1 MSRTL
6 ALATFALL
14 LPSFAFAQRPQA
26 EPTENKVEIPAD
38 GTELFRAFL
47 DRQGV
52 KPVTREDVDRG
63 RVRFTE
69 DLIVIVLGDHS
80 NWHLDPDPLVLART
94 AVNRG
99 GAAVVAADTE
109 CSYHFRQVMVSFGR
123 VQSPEHACLHGD
135 VDCPFVVPI
144 TDGGRQAEPDT
155 PTGRVFQKLTRVATN
170 TPSYLHV
177 NRFMGESRFALAKFP
192 NGSTASVPR
201 RAPWDVP
208 DDALFAVGGDGPD
221 LDNETPYRFL
231 MMADHSVFINE
242 MLIEPGTQ
250 NLELT
255 YRVIEFLQGPQ
266 KRKRCLFI
274 ENGQVIEKFD
284 GLRQAFAKPKPQ
296 MPMPNLWNS
305 QEKLVDLGNKI
316 VDEAQSRNLLNNM
329 LNKLVRLPSLMR
341 LLVLLATLYGMWF
354 LMRRFFSSRKPTDI
368 PPAPAVA
375 GVATGPPGVFDR
387 RQKELIRRNNIYEP
401 VRDMVRDYFSS
412 LGIETNPGPKM
423 PEVVITR
430 AVRKP
435 ESLRLALKDFWKLA
449 YGRATGDEREPLA
462 GTGRIFRP
470 SAASPRGRKVV
481 LCLDP
486 RDGLTLWRTRS
497 VCCVTPR

>member
-1 MSRTL
+1 MCRTFTL
-6 ALATFALL
+6 AVFALL
-14 LPSFAFAQRPQA
+14 VPPMPVFAQRQPA

-52 KPVTREDVDRG
+52 KPVTKEDVDRG

-80 NWHLDPDPLVLART
+80 DRRMARDPIDIARS
-94 AVNRG
+94 AIESG
-99 GAAVVAADTE
+99 GAALVAADTE

-123 VQSPEHACLHGD
+123 VQSPERTCLHGD
-135 VDCPFVVPI
+135 IDCPFAVPV
-144 TDGGRQAEPDT
+144 TDGGRHAEPET
-155 PTGRVFQKLTRVATN
+155 PVGRVFQKLTRVATN
-170 TPSYLHV
+170 TPSYLQV
-177 NRFMGESRFALAKFP
+177 NRFSGECRFALAKFP
-192 NGSTASVPR
+192 NGSTASVPWR
-201 RAPWDVP
+201 VPWDLP
-208 DDALFAVGGDGPD
+208 NEALFAVGGDGPD
-221 LDNETPYRFL
+221 LDNDTPYRFL
-231 MMADHSVFINE
+231 MLADHSVFINE

-250 NLELT
+250 NLELA

-274 ENGQVIEKFD
+274 ENGRVIEKFD

-316 VDEAQSRNLLNNM
+316 VDEAQSRNLPNNM
-329 LNKLVRLPSLMR
+329 LNKLVRFPSLMR
-341 LLVLLATLYGMWF
+341 LLVVLATLYGMWF

-368 PPAPAVA
+368 PAAPSVA
-375 GVATGPPGVFDR
+375 GVASGPPGVFDR

-401 VRDMVRDYFSS
+401 VRDMVRDYFGS
-412 LGIETNPGPKM
+412 LGIEANPGPKM

-449 YGRATGDEREPLA
+449 YGEPQEMSVSRWRELEGYFVRLRQAHADGKWYFLPE
-462 GTGRIFRP
+462 P
-470 SAASPRGRKVV
+470 AAE
-481 LCLDP
+481 
-486 RDGLTLWRTRS
+486 
-497 VCCVTPR
+497 